1 MASFKEIVTKAVI
14 GKAKKTSTSK
24 FRVTPTEAPDTV
36 LGCWVIN
43 HTFEG
48 HSQNGVVV
56 IHGGFDVNVWYSYN
70 NDTKTAVA
78 TEHFTYEDKMN
89 IKLKDGAVLNDAS
102 EIIVRSLTQ
111 PTVTDVKVEQGVVNL
126 SIEKELGVEREE
138 IGFCMDAIQDPV
150 SLQEPIYNDG
160 AENIYIIDQIKDNK
174 NTDELWTERMTI
186 EGALSKLNEKE
197 RTIVTKRFFDGRTQ
211 MEVADEIG
219 ISQAQVSR
227 LEKSAIEHI
236 KRFYK

>member
-14 GKAKKTSTSK
+14 GKAKKKSVSK
-24 FRVTPTEAPDTV
+24 FVVKPGEVPDTV

-48 HSQNGVVV
+48 RGVNGVVE

-78 TEHFTYEDKMN
+78 TEHFTYEDRMN

-111 PTVTDVKVEQGVVNL
+111 PTVTDVHTENGVVEL
-126 SIEKELGVEREE
+126 AIEKELGVEIVGNTMIKVSVEEEEDDYEE
-138 IGFCMDAIQDPV
+138 ILD
-150 SLQEPIYNDG
+150 EPNEEDDEVIK
-160 AENIYIIDQIKDNK
+160 EIDEDYLK
-174 NTDELWTERMTI
+174 
-186 EGALSKLNEKE
+186 
-197 RTIVTKRFFDGRTQ
+197 
-211 MEVADEIG
+211 
-219 ISQAQVSR
+219 
-227 LEKSAIEHI
+227 
-236 KRFYK
+236 

>member
-14 GKAKKTSTSK
+14 GKAKKTSVSK
-24 FRVTPTEAPDTV
+24 FRVTPNEVPDTV

-48 HSQNGVVV
+48 RGQNGVVY
-56 IHGGFDVNVWYSYN
+56 ITGGFDVNVWYSYN

-111 PTVTDVKVEQGVVNL
+111 PTVTDVSTEQGIVQL
-126 SIEKELGVEREE
+126 SIEKELGVEIVGNTMIKVSVEE
-138 IGFCMDAIQDPV
+138 DEDDYEVIED
-150 SLQEPIYNDG
+150 EPLEEDDKVINEID
-160 AENIYIIDQIKDNK
+160 ENYLK
-174 NTDELWTERMTI
+174 
-186 EGALSKLNEKE
+186 
-197 RTIVTKRFFDGRTQ
+197 
-211 MEVADEIG
+211 
-219 ISQAQVSR
+219 
-227 LEKSAIEHI
+227 
-236 KRFYK
+236 

>member
-14 GKAKKTSTSK
+14 GKAKKTSVSK
-24 FRVTPTEAPDTV
+24 FSVTPNEVPDTI

-48 HSQNGVVV
+48 SSQNGAVV

-89 IKLKDGAVLNDAS
+89 IKLKDGAVLTDAS

-111 PTVTDVKVEQGVVNL
+111 PTVTDVSVENGVVQL
-126 SIEKELGVEREE
+126 SIEKELGVEIVGNTMIKVSVEE
-138 IGFCMDAIQDPV
+138 EEDDYDVIEDLDSEEVDQVMK
-150 SLQEPIYNDG
+150 E
-160 AENIYIIDQIKDNK
+160 IDEDYLK
-174 NTDELWTERMTI
+174 
-186 EGALSKLNEKE
+186 
-197 RTIVTKRFFDGRTQ
+197 
-211 MEVADEIG
+211 
-219 ISQAQVSR
+219 
-227 LEKSAIEHI
+227 
-236 KRFYK
+236 

>member
-14 GKAKKTSTSK
+14 GKAKKKSVSK
-24 FRVTPTEAPDTV
+24 FVVKPGEVPDTV

-48 HSQNGVVV
+48 RGVNGVVE

-78 TEHFTYEDKMN
+78 TEHFTYEDRMN

-111 PTVTDVKVEQGVVNL
+111 PTVTDVHTENGVVEL
-126 SIEKELGVEREE
+126 SIEKELGVEIVGNTMIKVSVEE
-138 IGFCMDAIQDPV
+138 EEDDYEVIDD
-150 SLQEPIYNDG
+150 EPNEEDDEVIK
-160 AENIYIIDQIKDNK
+160 EIDEDYLK
-174 NTDELWTERMTI
+174 
-186 EGALSKLNEKE
+186 
-197 RTIVTKRFFDGRTQ
+197 
-211 MEVADEIG
+211 
-219 ISQAQVSR
+219 
-227 LEKSAIEHI
+227 
-236 KRFYK
+236 

>member
-14 GKAKKTSTSK
+14 GKAKKTSVSK
-24 FRVTPTEAPDTV
+24 FRVTPNEVPDTV

-48 HSQNGVVV
+48 RGQNGVVY
-56 IHGGFDVNVWYSYN
+56 ITGGFDVNVWYSYN

-111 PTVTDVKVEQGVVNL
+111 PTVTDVSTEQGIVQL
-126 SIEKELGVEREE
+126 SIEKELGVEIVGNTMIKVSVEE
-138 IGFCMDAIQDPV
+138 DEDDYE
-150 SLQEPIYNDG
+150 LTKDEPLEEDDKVINEID
-160 AENIYIIDQIKDNK
+160 ENYLK
-174 NTDELWTERMTI
+174 
-186 EGALSKLNEKE
+186 
-197 RTIVTKRFFDGRTQ
+197 
-211 MEVADEIG
+211 
-219 ISQAQVSR
+219 
-227 LEKSAIEHI
+227 
-236 KRFYK
+236 

>member
-14 GKAKKTSTSK
+14 GKAKKTSVSK
-24 FRVTPTEAPDTV
+24 FCVTPNEVPDTV

-48 HSQNGVVV
+48 RGQNGVVY
-56 IHGGFDVNVWYSYN
+56 ITGGFDVNVWYSYN

-111 PTVTDVKVEQGVVNL
+111 PTVTDVSTEQGIVQL
-126 SIEKELGVEREE
+126 SIEKELGVEIVGNTMIKVSVEE
-138 IGFCMDAIQDPV
+138 DEDDYEVIED
-150 SLQEPIYNDG
+150 EPLEEDDEVINEID
-160 AENIYIIDQIKDNK
+160 ENYLK
-174 NTDELWTERMTI
+174 
-186 EGALSKLNEKE
+186 
-197 RTIVTKRFFDGRTQ
+197 
-211 MEVADEIG
+211 
-219 ISQAQVSR
+219 
-227 LEKSAIEHI
+227 
-236 KRFYK
+236 